1 MDRHIIPNIDLRK
14 ELAERGLECH
24 LLVAYPQTE
33 SRSIFPAL
41 LCAELQEL
49 TFAAYGKALTEDHL
63 RYETWGVTLRE
74 IESPH
79 TIVACS
85 TLSFTMDQPS
95 YFHTH
100 FEAVHPDRQRTGLGR
115 LLYDCLAVWTRFL
128 ALNDPIAL
136 DGITNSDGQYC
147 LVSTI
152 DRSGPGHDDGDDDGG
167 DDDDD
172 DETIPSPTDITCS
185 GSSSLSRDDD
195 NAEGHGAFLKSIG
208 FERAVHDFRQDH
220 RREIAF
226 QRDFRIPLAACDAS
240 A

>member
-1 MDRHIIPNIDLRK
+1 MHRYAIPNIDLRK

-33 SRSIFPAL
+33 ARAVFPAL
-41 LCAELQEL
+41 LCSELQEL
-49 TFAAYGKALTEDHL
+49 TYAAYGKVLTEDHL

-74 IESPH
+74 IEPPH
-79 TIVACS
+79 AIVACS

-136 DGITNSDGQYC
+136 DGITNSKGQYC

-152 DRSGPGHDDGDDDGG
+152 DRSGPGHDDDD

-172 DETIPSPTDITCS
+172 DERIPSPTDITSC
-185 GSSSLSRDDD
+185 SSLSRDDD
-195 NAEGHGAFLKSIG
+195 NAQGHGAFLKSIG
-208 FERAVHDFRQDH
+208 FERAVHDFRQNH

-226 QRDFRIPLAACDAS
+226 QRDFRIPLADCEEDPGS